1 MSEQDKAFG
10 ELARR
15 YTKAYGESL
24 MAENRELRS
33 RKVNLPKADQAVK
46 CLLIQS
52 RRRMFYLIG
61 GLAAACLV
69 LVAVWPVKNG
79 LEKIG
84 TQMIAEE
91 TQSSSGPQ
99 NQPGLSGQTSGE
111 LIPLAFSLPENL
123 TVKESLVDQG
133 QSVYLLADRLQDD
146 VVLIVERLDSQA
158 EAADTNEMIVVE
170 INGHQVYVRG
180 DAAYQQLICYQGD
193 LVYGLTCRYDINT
206 LLPVAE
212 KIFSDEL

>member
-1 MSEQDKAFG
+1 MSEQDKVFG

-15 YTKAYGESL
+15 YTKAYGEL
-24 MAENRELRS
+24 LRAENRELRS
-33 RKVNLPKADQAVK
+33 QKVNLPKADQAVK
-46 CLLIQS
+46 RLMRPGQ
-52 RRRMFYLIG
+52 RRMFCLVG

-69 LVAVWPVKNG
+69 LAVVWPVKNG
-79 LEKIG
+79 LEEIG
-84 TQMIAEE
+84 TQIIAEE
-91 TQSSSGPQ
+91 NQSDSGPH
-99 NQPGLSGQTSGE
+99 NQPGQSSQTSGE

-123 TVKESLVDQG
+123 TVKESMVDQG

-146 VVLIVERLDSQA
+146 VVLIMEQLDAQV
-158 EAADTNEMIVVE
+158 EAADTNGMMKVE
-170 INGHQVYVRG
+170 INGYQIYVRS

-193 LVYGLTCRYDINT
+193 LIYRMTCRYDINT